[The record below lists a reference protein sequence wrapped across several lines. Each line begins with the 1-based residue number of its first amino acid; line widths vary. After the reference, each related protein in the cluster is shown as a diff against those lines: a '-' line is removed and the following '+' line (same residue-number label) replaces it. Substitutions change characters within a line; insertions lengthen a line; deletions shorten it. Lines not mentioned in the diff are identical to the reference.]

1 VSASHVS
8 ALRTTESQSVL
19 TGSAAAGTDTPDT
32 PDRYSCG
39 ADIDPVPVCQL
50 RHGPTSRFQKD

>member
-1 VSASHVS
+1 MSASHVS
-8 ALRTTESQSVL
+8 ALRTPESQSVL
-19 TGSAAAGTDTPDT
+19 TGSAAAGTDTPD
-32 PDRYSCG
+32 RSSCG